1 MLKKVYRNELTEGVR
16 FSAPVFFDDG
26 ENMLVAKGVPIK
38 ERELKALDRWKVPF
52 VLTAGIV
59 LAADAVDES
68 DEPEEIEE
76 LAELGDLEDEQL
88 GPAAVTT
95 QKRPQPAMNKT
106 SSDAS
111 IRAGDS
117 AAGGTV
123 QGRENPSLDTLA
135 YTTEQILKLPAVLA
149 NTNLYKTYSDLI
161 VALDAIFM
169 DIRFQR
175 DIRTRSIDKIVSDL
189 FSVIQ
194 AEPSG
199 IVGFVLGGDIKDM
212 DLAKSS
218 INTAILS
225 IIIGTHMNLPRHRL
239 LQVSTGALLHDVG
252 MLRVS
257 EAIVNKEGKLDD
269 SETQAMRS
277 HTFYGYKLIVN
288 DLLYADEV
296 GKAAQQHHERWDGE
310 GYPGRL
316 SGANIDVGARIISVA
331 DAFEAMVSPKA
342 WRNSMVGYQA
352 MKNLLSD
359 NARRFDPDIIKAMI
373 QSMGIYPIGSIVLMN
388 NSVIARVIE
397 SHKEA
402 PLRPVIRVLIDEFA
416 KPYTQNEG
424 EAIDLLENRNLF
436 IARAID
442 PAEYQKVQ

>member
-1 MLKKVYRNELTEGVR
+1 MLKKVYRNEIVAGMR

-26 ENMLVAKGVPIK
+26 ENMLVSKGVPIN
-38 ERELKALDRWKVPF
+38 EREMKALDRWKVPY
-52 VLTAGIV
+52 VLTAGTV
-59 LAADAVDES
+59 LTGNESVAD

-76 LAELGDLEDEQL
+76 LDDLEDE
-88 GPAAVTT
+88 PAWPTSTAPLA
-95 QKRPQPAMNKT
+95 RAEPA
-106 SSDAS
+106 SSDA
-111 IRAGDS
+111 IE
-117 AAGGTV
+117 TKKKK
-123 QGRENPSLDTLA
+123 LDTSGETPIKTAPMREEPVLDGLSF
-135 YTTEQILKLPAVLA
+135 TSEQILKLPAVLE
-149 NTNLYKTYSDLI
+149 NTNLYKTYSDL
-161 VALDAIFM
+161 VTSLDSIFQ
-169 DIRFQR
+169 DIKSQKE
-175 DIRTRSIDKIVSDL
+175 IRTRSIDKVVGDL

-194 AEPSG
+194 ADQSG
-199 IVGFVLGGDIKDM
+199 IVGFVLGGEIKDM
-212 DLAKSS
+212 ELAKSS
-218 INTAILS
+218 INTAILA
-225 IIIGTHMNLPRHRL
+225 IIIGSHMNLSRHRL
-239 LQVSTGALLHDVG
+239 LQVATGALLHDVG

-257 EAIVNKEGKLDD
+257 DAILNKEGKLDD
-269 SETQAMRS
+269 SETQSMRS

-296 GKAAQQHHERWDGE
+296 GKAAAQHHERWDGE

-316 SGANIDVGARIISVA
+316 AGPVIDIGARIISVA

-373 QSMGIYPIGSIVLMN
+373 QSMGIYPVGSIVLMN

-402 PLRPVIRVLIDEFA
+402 PLRPVIQVLIDEFA
-416 KPYTQNEG
+416 KPFTQNEG
-424 EAIDLLENRNLF
+424 EVIDLLVNRNLF

-442 PAEYQKVQ
+442 PAEYQKVG

>member
-1 MLKKVYRNELTEGVR
+1 
-16 FSAPVFFDDG
+16 
-26 ENMLVAKGVPIK
+26 MLVAKGVPIK
-38 ERELKALDRWKVPF
+38 ERELRALDRWKIQF

-59 LAADAVDES
+59 LSGDETDAS

-76 LAELGDLEDEQL
+76 LGELGDLEDEHA
-88 GPAAVTT
+88 GPAAAAT
-95 QKRPQPAMNKT
+95 KSRPHPAV
-106 SSDAS
+106 SQSAPAS
-111 IRAGDS
+111 VPPRAAAS
-117 AAGGTV
+117 PEKAASPAGGAGPV
-123 QGRENPSLDTLA
+123 REEPSLDTLA
-135 YTTEQILKLPAVLA
+135 YTTEQILKLPAVLE
-149 NTNLYKTYSDLI
+149 NTNLYKTYRDLI
-161 VALDAIFM
+161 VALDAIFT

-239 LQVSTGALLHDVG
+239 LQVATGALLHDVG

-269 SETQAMRS
+269 GETQAMRS

-316 SGANIDVGARIISVA
+316 TGANIDVGARIISVA